1 MKNYI
6 LSVVLSGVILFFLPI
21 VSPLTLFGLI
31 VEKLHPSFGGMRA
44 VPAVYAGNTGNKRSP
59 YGHSKG
65 STYGE
70 KQTVRTAEEA
80 EDILQNYFTGKE
92 VTIGK
97 IREKKLYF
105 EADILDKDN
114 KKVDSVIIDKRTGR
128 IRSIY

>member
-1 MKNYI
+1 MKNY
-6 LSVVLSGVILFFLPI
+6 LLLLLFSGVMVCISPI
-21 VSPLTLFGLI
+21 TPFAHI
-31 VEKLHPSFGGMRA
+31 DKKLHFSSGDA
-44 VPAVYAGNTGNKRSP
+44 LAASSVYVENSNNKRSP

-70 KQTVRTAEEA
+70 KRTVRTAEEA
-80 EDILQNYFTGKE
+80 EDILQNYFSGKS
-92 VTIGK
+92 VTIGT

-105 EADILDKDN
+105 EADILDKND